1 MSFPVAP
8 DFKATPGVP
17 LIDDKTSAIMR
28 TLSWGYMSKLRRDVI
43 DRARQQTYWNFSIDD
58 DTSMAFDYTAQ
69 MALQRM
75 PPKLIAGILLG
86 TTAFQANLP
95 PDHPLFLGPDL
106 CPGDAPNIYVATIVV
121 KGRKGAWLN
130 GNELNQLLKKLEL
143 YHEALEDYEA
153 RKGKANPAALTDH
166 QMKLIKFVNRIDG
179 SSWTASA
186 PLTKFPT
193 DYNTP
198 LIQAPC
204 YVGVASNAAFNTGDP
219 KVPTRKNWLWWL
231 TMSCMW
237 DMHLE
242 PAIAKVKVTG
252 AWQSQN
258 FSSSEMV
265 VGALAGTVLKDANY
279 NLFKNRARSKLWE
292 PSTYRPKGYDL
303 EGQLQRARYK
313 WNEASKL
320 ISVAN
325 EQQAERAVEIKERAK
340 EVNNLEKLLGK
351 LQETMKGDAG
361 EQEIMKVEI
370 LKARME
376 NAIEGL
382 QKWLHREP

>member
-28 TLSWGYMSKLRRDVI
+28 TLSWGACHLSSSPASFSAPRRSKRTSL
-43 DRARQQTYWNFSIDD
+43 QT
-58 DTSMAFDYTAQ
+58 T
-69 MALQRM
+69 
-75 PPKLIAGILLG
+75 
-86 TTAFQANLP
+86 
-95 PDHPLFLGPDL
+95 PLFLGPDL

-179 SSWTASA
+179 YYFSTASDA
-186 PLTKFPT
+186 PVYYVSNRIKEFMDGLSPLTKFPT